1 MEKISPPL
9 HCHEIFAFIKTRV
22 VILLSPVSLFVTPWI
37 LAFQALLSMGFLRH
51 EYQSGFPF
59 LPSRDLPDP
68 GIEPVSPALQV
79 DSLRLSHLGSPG

>member
-37 LAFQALLSMGFLRH
+37 LAFQALLSMGFLSTNIRVGSH
-51 EYQSGFPF
+51 FF
-59 LPSRDLPDP
+59 LQ
-68 GIEPVSPALQV
+68 GIFLTQGLNLCL
-79 DSLRLSHLGSPG
+79 LRCRWIPYS